1 MLDECRLLPT
11 MEILSSIWQM
21 VKKIFSIVPQMLRKQ
36 RMNVFRNVVE
46 KQDYDARDKFATGC
60 PLESNRPPVRRS
72 NEQPS
77 RFERTLGTLFSCEAH
92 S

>member
-36 RMNVFRNVVE
+36 RMNVFQNVVE
-46 KQDYDARDKFATGC
+46 KQAYDAGVTLATG
-60 PLESNRPPVRRS
+60 
-72 NEQPS
+72 
-77 RFERTLGTLFSCEAH
+77 
-92 S
+92 